1 AMNDRKRK
9 SQDRGKPYD
18 NTRRG
23 NGGKK
28 QGNGQC
34 YKCGARGHMSY
45 DWSNKDDK
53 CFNCGKFGHKTE

>member
-1 AMNDRKRK
+1 MNDRKGK

-18 NTRRG
+18 NTGKGNG

-45 DWSNKDDK
+45 D
-53 CFNCGKFGHKTE
+53 CP